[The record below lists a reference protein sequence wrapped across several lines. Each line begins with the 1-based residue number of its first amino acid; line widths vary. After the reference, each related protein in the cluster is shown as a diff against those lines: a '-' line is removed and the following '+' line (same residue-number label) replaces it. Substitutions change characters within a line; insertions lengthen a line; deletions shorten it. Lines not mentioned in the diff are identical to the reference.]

1 MAKGFQCKQFF
12 VAQEHCAMKVGTDSL
27 ILGSWA
33 QPEQASRILDVGT
46 GTGILALMMA
56 QKYPAAHITAI
67 DIDHAAVLQAKDNV
81 AASPWA
87 ERIAVEASDIKDL
100 RASSG
105 FDIVVCNPPYFQQA
119 TSHTQAYGAA
129 KRNRLLARHDD
140 ALTPQQL
147 FLHCSRLLCATGKIY
162 CVYPAARDEE
172 IVAAALSFGLHL
184 RQRLRVQATPQHAA
198 YLHGF
203 CFSFQLGKSNE
214 KNLTIRDTDNSYT
227 AGYKA
232 LCADFYLDF

>member
-1 MAKGFQCKQFF
+1 
-12 VAQEHCAMKVGTDSL
+12 MKVGTDSL

-67 DIDHAAVLQAKDNV
+67 DIDNDAVLQAKDNV

-119 TSHTQAYGAA
+119 TSHTAAYGAA

-172 IVAAALSFGLHL
+172 IVTAALSYGLHL
-184 RQRLRVQATPQHAA
+184 RQRLSVQATPQHAT

-203 CFSFQLGKSNE
+203 CFSFQLGE
-214 KNLTIRDTDNSYT
+214 CIEQGLTIRNTDHHYT
-227 AGYKA
+227 AEYKD
-232 LCADFYLDF
+232 LCVDFYVDF